1 MKALRNFLLVSG
13 LAMTVA
19 FPAMAQ
25 QSQQAPATSQGQG
38 SMMGQGQG
46 GMGQGQGGMGQGGMG
61 QGGMGQGGMGQGRG
75 GMMGGGMMRGA
86 RMGQRGG
93 GRCPMMGQRPGG
105 MMMGRGMMFSS
116 VPMMEGRLAYIKAD
130 LQITSAQE
138 KAWNAYADAV
148 RARHT
153 TMQSVR
159 SDMMKAM
166 ASGSAL
172 DRMDARAKA
181 LQSMADSLKALM
193 PATQGLY
200 AVLTDAQKK
209 KADQLLG
216 GRCSMM

>member
-1 MKALRNFLLVSG
+1 
-13 LAMTVA
+13 
-19 FPAMAQ
+19 
-25 QSQQAPATSQGQG
+25 
-38 SMMGQGQG
+38 
-46 GMGQGQGGMGQGGMG
+46 
-61 QGGMGQGGMGQGRG
+61 
-75 GMMGGGMMRGA
+75 MMRGA

-116 VPMMEGRLAYIKAD
+116 VPMMEGRLAYLKAD

-138 KAWNAYADAV
+138 QAWNAYADAV

-153 TMQSVR
+153 TMQNVR

-181 LQSMADSLKALM
+181 LQSMADSLKTLK
-193 PATQGLY
+193 PAVQGLY
-200 AVLTDAQKK
+200 AVLTDAQKQ

-216 GRCSMM
+216 GRCGMM